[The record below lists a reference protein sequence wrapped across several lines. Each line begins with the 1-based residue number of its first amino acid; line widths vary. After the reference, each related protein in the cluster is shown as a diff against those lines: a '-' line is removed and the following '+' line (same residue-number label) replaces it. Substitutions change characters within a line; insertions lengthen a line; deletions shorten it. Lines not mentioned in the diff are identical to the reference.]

1 MDINYALA
9 LIAFLLVFAGSYG
22 SFLVFFKHKEFSAS
36 ALKKD
41 YVVFPFVGAFII
53 AFFIS
58 YFFAY
63 ADNDFI
69 FPLKKI
75 NFFSAFFVVGLF
87 VLASLWIK
95 NNIFFNLGILFV
107 PLICVWFLPAEFL
120 LFQGNVPFVLDRICI
135 ALMWGVLAYFWFLFN
150 GINGYF
156 AGYNVFLC
164 LAVVLLG
171 FLGAAPVF
179 YMVFGAALLANH
191 IAFLIFNW
199 YPAKLVYSKKA
210 CQIIGLLM
218 GTLLVFAC
226 VENLAPCFSIMLS
239 FFVVEL
245 ILSAL
250 KKFLLKDQYAD
261 LMTNCIY
268 YQAHISG
275 LAEDAICISML
286 KTQILFLVLCC
297 FQVFMPT
304 TYTLPIIALGFALW
318 FLHKLQNW
326 DEVDKSPQ
334 ELREEFKQELKQD
347 YENLKNYS
355 NKD

>member
-9 LIAFLLVFAGSYG
+9 LIAFLFVFSGSYG
-22 SFLVFFKHKEFSAS
+22 SFFLFFKHKKFSAL

-41 YVVFPFVGAFII
+41 YLVFPFVGAFIV
-53 AFFIS
+53 AFVIS
-58 YFFAY
+58 YLLAY

-69 FPLKKI
+69 FPFKEI
-75 NFFSAFFVVGLF
+75 NFLSAFLIVSLF

-95 NNIFFNLGILFV
+95 NNLFFYLGVFFV
-107 PLICVWFLPAEFL
+107 PLMCVWFLPAEFL
-120 LFQGNVPFVLDRICI
+120 LFQGGLPFVLDRICI

-150 GINGYF
+150 GISGYF
-156 AGYNVFLC
+156 AGYNAVLC
-164 LAVVLLG
+164 FAVVLLG

-179 YMVFGAALLANH
+179 YFIFCAALLANH

-199 YPAKLVYSKKA
+199 YPAKLAYSKKA

-218 GTLLVFAC
+218 GTLVVFAG
-226 VENLAPCFSIMLS
+226 VENLTPCFSIMLS
-239 FFVVEL
+239 FFIVEL
-245 ILSAL
+245 ILAAL
-250 KKFLLKDQYAD
+250 KKILLKDKYAD
-261 LMTNCIY
+261 LITNCIY

-275 LAEDAICISML
+275 LAEDAVCASVL
-286 KTQILFLVLCC
+286 KAQLLFLVLCC

-304 TYTLPIIALGFALW
+304 TYTLPIIAFGFALW

-326 DEVDKSPQ
+326 DEIDKSPQ

>member
-9 LIAFLLVFAGSYG
+9 MIAFLLVFAGSYG
-22 SFLVFFKHKEFSAS
+22 SFFLFFKHKKFLALS
-36 ALKKD
+36 LKKD
-41 YVVFPFVGAFII
+41 YVVFPFVGAFIV
-53 AFFIS
+53 AFVLS
-58 YFFAY
+58 YLFAY
-63 ADNDFI
+63 TDNDFV
-69 FPLKKI
+69 FPFKKL
-75 NFFSAFFVVGLF
+75 NFLFVFLLVSSF

-95 NNIFFNLGILFV
+95 NNIFFNLGIFFI
-107 PLICVWFLPAEFL
+107 PLICIWFLPTEFL
-120 LFQGNVPFVLDRICI
+120 LFQGRMPFVLDRICA
-135 ALMWGVLAYFWFLFN
+135 ALMWSGLAYFWFLFN

-156 AGYNVFLC
+156 AGYNAFLC

-171 FLGAAPVF
+171 FLGAAPIFYLVF
-179 YMVFGAALLANH
+179 AAALLANQ
-191 IAFLIFNW
+191 IAFLMYNW

-218 GTLLVFAC
+218 GNLVLFAC
-226 VENLAPCFSIMLS
+226 VENLVPCFSIMLS

-250 KKFLLKDQYAD
+250 KKILLKDKYAD

-268 YQAHISG
+268 YQTHISG
-275 LAEDAICISML
+275 LAEDAVCVSVL
-286 KTQILFLVLCC
+286 KAQLLFLVLCC